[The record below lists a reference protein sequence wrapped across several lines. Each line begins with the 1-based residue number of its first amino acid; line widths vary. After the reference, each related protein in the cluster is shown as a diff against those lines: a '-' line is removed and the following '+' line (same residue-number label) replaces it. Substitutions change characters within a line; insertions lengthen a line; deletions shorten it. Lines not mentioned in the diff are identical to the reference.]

1 MLPIQVSPTNPPDLR
16 RMQAI
21 LSAAL
26 AHRGPRYVFHPGDL
40 AWWGYH
46 SDPRTD
52 EAVSYW
58 LDTDQGFVVL
68 DANNQEILA
77 FSLPDQSPMP
87 LLEWGQ
93 ERLGTEALIGYV
105 STADRA
111 LESELEA
118 RGYQATRVSGPIFTR
133 RLTAED
139 TVPIPPSGFTLR
151 PMNGEED
158 ADRRRRASHAA
169 FASTM
174 DPAQHLERYLRFMR
188 SPVYEAERDL
198 VAVTPEGRVASFMIW
213 WPDPSGIAEIEPM
226 GTDPAFQRMGVGRA
240 LMGYAFNRMR
250 ESGMTEVRVITEASR
265 PEAVAFYTAVGFT
278 RVADLRFWMGPTT

>member
-1 MLPIQVSPTNPPDLR
+1 
-16 RMQAI
+16 MQAI

-26 AHRGPRYVFHPGDL
+26 ATGGPRYVFHPGDL
-40 AWWGYH
+40 AWWVHH

-58 LDTDQGFVVL
+58 LDADLGFAVL
-68 DANNQEILA
+68 DANNQEIFA
-77 FSLPDQSPMP
+77 FSLPDQSPIP

-93 ERLGTEALIGYV
+93 ERLGPETLIGYV

-118 RGYQATRVSGPIFTR
+118 RGYEATRVSGPIFTR
-133 RLTAED
+133 RLTAD
-139 TVPIPPSGFTLR
+139 DPTPIPPSGFTLR

-169 FASTM
+169 FRSTM

-198 VAVTPEGRVASFMIW
+198 VAVNPDGRVASFMIW

-226 GTDPAFQRMGVGRA
+226 GTDPDFQGMGVGRA
-240 LMGYAFNRMR
+240 LMRYAFHRMR
-250 ESGMTEVRVITEASR
+250 ESGMTEVRVITEARR
-265 PEAVAFYTAVGFT
+265 PDAVAFYTALGFT
-278 RVADLRFWMGPTT
+278 HVADLRFWMSPTT